1 MKILTFKKAK
11 VTPTAKAS
19 IDVAI
24 ARGGIMILGENSVLQ
39 LSSFSNDSLI
49 MLIPIKANKIKAIQ
63 WSMLSILSLN

>member
-1 MKILTFKKAK
+1 
-11 VTPTAKAS
+11 
-19 IDVAI
+19 
-24 ARGGIMILGENSVLQ
+24 MILGENSVLQ